1 MSFKKTDIPI
11 FRINYGNRLLLFF
24 LFFSCFQSFAQTE
37 KENQFTNEYEF
48 NRVTGKKT
56 AIEFDL
62 AHAYTSGINETN
74 PFYKSSEM
82 SGRLWVHYYTHKKWK
97 FSGSIGYIYNRD
109 VPEITKKKSSEIRFT
124 AQGIYYFIKKDYV
137 LTNRLRIED
146 RILQNENDGLDVV
159 FRFREMVKLVYP
171 ISIVKFGKG
180 SLYSIA
186 SEEVVFKTKA
196 QTTGEGFFDR
206 NRLTLGLGYSFSDA
220 FQFEL
225 TYVNEYLPRTTNDKL
240 YNTISTTLIF
250 NDLISV
256 LRKKNGNIPTY

>member
-109 VPEITKKKSSEIRFT
+109 VPEITKKKI
-124 AQGIYYFIKKDYV
+124 I
-137 LTNRLRIED
+137 
-146 RILQNENDGLDVV
+146 
-159 FRFREMVKLVYP
+159 
-171 ISIVKFGKG
+171 
-180 SLYSIA
+180 
-186 SEEVVFKTKA
+186 
-196 QTTGEGFFDR
+196 
-206 NRLTLGLGYSFSDA
+206 
-220 FQFEL
+220 
-225 TYVNEYLPRTTNDKL
+225 
-240 YNTISTTLIF
+240 
-250 NDLISV
+250 
-256 LRKKNGNIPTY
+256 